1 MSDHSFYIS
10 AVEKWFIRND
20 PTFQDVDIF
29 IGRQEPVFRK
39 TKVAIKIKTYSRWE
53 EYIEVLKA
61 FKTFI
66 KRVFIP
72 IWSYEVSI
80 IVLHTKKVVK

>member
-1 MSDHSFYIS
+1 MSDHGFYIR

-39 TKVAIKIKTYSRWE
+39 TRVTIKIKTNCLWE

-72 IWSYEVSI
+72 YWSYEVNI
-80 IVLHTKKVVK
+80 TVLHTKKIRS